1 MKLMIVE
8 DDKAL
13 AKGIELALSEKEN
26 EITVCHDLKTAEEMW
41 ESENAD
47 LVILD
52 VNLPDGSGYDFLA
65 FVKESSKVPVILLT
79 ANDLEIDQVTGLS
92 LGADDYITKPFSLAV
107 LRARIEVQ
115 KRRIR
120 EQRENQ
126 SIKSILPNCYVIEN
140 LKFDFERLCFFKG
153 EEELSLSRNEQ
164 KLLQIFLKN
173 QGRILT
179 REILMERLWQDG
191 AEFVDENALSVTINR
206 LRKKIEGGTKYIQTV
221 KAMSGGKK
229 SDKKVIWRRRNWKRL
244 NQMLDEG
251 IRGEFEES
259 KYDESELSKV
269 ESKWKRFLQDSA
281 MAKQNLETEKA
292 NIKGLISDISHQ
304 TKTPMANIKLYS
316 ELLSEQLEE
325 DGMEAEL
332 LGQIQ
337 AQAQKLEFLIQ
348 ALTKLSR
355 LETNI
360 LEVVPV
366 KSQVKPLLESA
377 VEEIR
382 KKAEKKEIQIKI
394 EMDFEAEAVFDRKW
408 TEEALYNLLDNAV
421 KYSPAGSEVL
431 ISTKLY
437 EMWCVIAVSDRG
449 RGISEEEIP
458 KIFGRFYRAKEVQ
471 QEEGVGIGL
480 YLVREILQKEGG
492 FIKVNSEVG
501 KGSTFLCYLP
511 R

>member
-1 MKLMIVE
+1 MVR
-8 DDKAL
+8 
-13 AKGIELALSEKEN
+13 
-26 EITVCHDLKTAEEMW
+26 
-41 ESENAD
+41 
-47 LVILD
+47 VI
-52 VNLPDGSGYDFLA
+52 
-65 FVKESSKVPVILLT
+65 
-79 ANDLEIDQVTGLS
+79 
-92 LGADDYITKPFSLAV
+92 
-107 LRARIEVQ
+107 
-115 KRRIR
+115 
-120 EQRENQ
+120 
-126 SIKSILPNCYVIEN
+126 
-140 LKFDFERLCFFKG
+140 
-153 EEELSLSRNEQ
+153 
-164 KLLQIFLKN
+164 
-173 QGRILT
+173 
-179 REILMERLWQDG
+179 
-191 AEFVDENALSVTINR
+191 
-206 LRKKIEGGTKYIQTV
+206 
-221 KAMSGGKK
+221 SGGKK
-229 SDKKVIWRRRNWKRL
+229 SDKKVIWRRKNWERL

-281 MAKQNLETEKA
+281 IAKQNLESEKA

-316 ELLSEQLEE
+316 ELLSEHLET
-325 DGMEAEL
+325 GSVEAEM

-337 AQAQKLEFLIQ
+337 TQAQKLEFLIQ

-355 LETNI
+355 LETDI

-366 KSQVKPLLESA
+366 KNQVKPLLESA

-382 KKAEKKEIQIKI
+382 QKAEKKEIQIKI
-394 EMDFEAEAVFDRKW
+394 KMDFEAEAVFDRKW

-437 EMWCVIAVSDRG
+437 EMWCVIAVRDKG

-492 FIKVNSEVG
+492 FVKVNSEVG

>member
-1 MKLMIVE
+1 M
-8 DDKAL
+8 
-13 AKGIELALSEKEN
+13 
-26 EITVCHDLKTAEEMW
+26 
-41 ESENAD
+41 
-47 LVILD
+47 
-52 VNLPDGSGYDFLA
+52 
-65 FVKESSKVPVILLT
+65 
-79 ANDLEIDQVTGLS
+79 
-92 LGADDYITKPFSLAV
+92 
-107 LRARIEVQ
+107 
-115 KRRIR
+115 
-120 EQRENQ
+120 
-126 SIKSILPNCYVIEN
+126 
-140 LKFDFERLCFFKG
+140 
-153 EEELSLSRNEQ
+153 
-164 KLLQIFLKN
+164 
-173 QGRILT
+173 
-179 REILMERLWQDG
+179 
-191 AEFVDENALSVTINR
+191 
-206 LRKKIEGGTKYIQTV
+206 
-221 KAMSGGKK
+221 
-229 SDKKVIWRRRNWKRL
+229 IWRRKNWERL

-325 DGMEAEL
+325 DSMEVEL

-366 KSQVKPLLESA
+366 KNQVKPLLESA

-431 ISTKLY
+431 ISTNLY

>member
-1 MKLMIVE
+1 M
-8 DDKAL
+8 
-13 AKGIELALSEKEN
+13 GQN
-26 EITVCHDLKTAEEMW
+26 T
-41 ESENAD
+41 
-47 LVILD
+47 
-52 VNLPDGSGYDFLA
+52 Y
-65 FVKESSKVPVILLT
+65 
-79 ANDLEIDQVTGLS
+79 
-92 LGADDYITKPFSLAV
+92 
-107 LRARIEVQ
+107 
-115 KRRIR
+115 
-120 EQRENQ
+120 
-126 SIKSILPNCYVIEN
+126 
-140 LKFDFERLCFFKG
+140 RLY
-153 EEELSLSRNEQ
+153 
-164 KLLQIFLKN
+164 
-173 QGRILT
+173 
-179 REILMERLWQDG
+179 M
-191 AEFVDENALSVTINR
+191 
-206 LRKKIEGGTKYIQTV
+206 V

>member
-1 MKLMIVE
+1 M
-8 DDKAL
+8 
-13 AKGIELALSEKEN
+13 
-26 EITVCHDLKTAEEMW
+26 
-41 ESENAD
+41 
-47 LVILD
+47 
-52 VNLPDGSGYDFLA
+52 
-65 FVKESSKVPVILLT
+65 
-79 ANDLEIDQVTGLS
+79 
-92 LGADDYITKPFSLAV
+92 
-107 LRARIEVQ
+107 
-115 KRRIR
+115 
-120 EQRENQ
+120 
-126 SIKSILPNCYVIEN
+126 
-140 LKFDFERLCFFKG
+140 
-153 EEELSLSRNEQ
+153 
-164 KLLQIFLKN
+164 
-173 QGRILT
+173 
-179 REILMERLWQDG
+179 
-191 AEFVDENALSVTINR
+191 
-206 LRKKIEGGTKYIQTV
+206 
-221 KAMSGGKK
+221 
-229 SDKKVIWRRRNWKRL
+229 IWRRKNWERL

-325 DGMEAEL
+325 DSMEAEL
-332 LGQIQ
+332 LEQIQ

-366 KSQVKPLLESA
+366 KNQVKPLLESA

-431 ISTKLY
+431 ISTKWY
-437 EMWCVIAVSDRG
+437 EMWCVIVVSDRG

-458 KIFGRFYRAKEVQ
+458 KIFERFYRAKEVQ

>member
-1 MKLMIVE
+1 M
-8 DDKAL
+8 
-13 AKGIELALSEKEN
+13 
-26 EITVCHDLKTAEEMW
+26 
-41 ESENAD
+41 
-47 LVILD
+47 
-52 VNLPDGSGYDFLA
+52 
-65 FVKESSKVPVILLT
+65 
-79 ANDLEIDQVTGLS
+79 
-92 LGADDYITKPFSLAV
+92 
-107 LRARIEVQ
+107 
-115 KRRIR
+115 
-120 EQRENQ
+120 
-126 SIKSILPNCYVIEN
+126 
-140 LKFDFERLCFFKG
+140 
-153 EEELSLSRNEQ
+153 
-164 KLLQIFLKN
+164 
-173 QGRILT
+173 
-179 REILMERLWQDG
+179 
-191 AEFVDENALSVTINR
+191 
-206 LRKKIEGGTKYIQTV
+206 V

-437 EMWCVIAVSDRG
+437 EMWCVIEVSDRG

>member
-1 MKLMIVE
+1 M
-8 DDKAL
+8 
-13 AKGIELALSEKEN
+13 
-26 EITVCHDLKTAEEMW
+26 
-41 ESENAD
+41 
-47 LVILD
+47 
-52 VNLPDGSGYDFLA
+52 
-65 FVKESSKVPVILLT
+65 
-79 ANDLEIDQVTGLS
+79 
-92 LGADDYITKPFSLAV
+92 
-107 LRARIEVQ
+107 
-115 KRRIR
+115 
-120 EQRENQ
+120 
-126 SIKSILPNCYVIEN
+126 
-140 LKFDFERLCFFKG
+140 
-153 EEELSLSRNEQ
+153 
-164 KLLQIFLKN
+164 
-173 QGRILT
+173 
-179 REILMERLWQDG
+179 
-191 AEFVDENALSVTINR
+191 
-206 LRKKIEGGTKYIQTV
+206 V

-229 SDKKVIWRRRNWKRL
+229 SDKKVIWRRKNWERL

-281 MAKQNLETEKA
+281 MAKQNLESEKA

-316 ELLSEQLEE
+316 ELLSEHLEE
-325 DGMEAEL
+325 NSMEAEL
-332 LGQIQ
+332 LEQIQ

-501 KGSTFLCYLP
+501 KGSAFLCYLP

>member
-1 MKLMIVE
+1 MIW
-8 DDKAL
+8 
-13 AKGIELALSEKEN
+13 G
-26 EITVCHDLKTAEEMW
+26 
-41 ESENAD
+41 
-47 LVILD
+47 
-52 VNLPDGSGYDFLA
+52 
-65 FVKESSKVPVILLT
+65 
-79 ANDLEIDQVTGLS
+79 
-92 LGADDYITKPFSLAV
+92 
-107 LRARIEVQ
+107 
-115 KRRIR
+115 
-120 EQRENQ
+120 
-126 SIKSILPNCYVIEN
+126 
-140 LKFDFERLCFFKG
+140 
-153 EEELSLSRNEQ
+153 
-164 KLLQIFLKN
+164 
-173 QGRILT
+173 
-179 REILMERLWQDG
+179 
-191 AEFVDENALSVTINR
+191 
-206 LRKKIEGGTKYIQTV
+206 
-221 KAMSGGKK
+221 
-229 SDKKVIWRRRNWKRL
+229 RRNWERL

-251 IRGEFEES
+251 IRGEFEEY

-325 DGMEAEL
+325 DSMEAEL
-332 LGQIQ
+332 LEQIQ

-366 KSQVKPLLESA
+366 KNQVKPLLESA

>member
-1 MKLMIVE
+1 M
-8 DDKAL
+8 
-13 AKGIELALSEKEN
+13 
-26 EITVCHDLKTAEEMW
+26 
-41 ESENAD
+41 
-47 LVILD
+47 
-52 VNLPDGSGYDFLA
+52 
-65 FVKESSKVPVILLT
+65 
-79 ANDLEIDQVTGLS
+79 
-92 LGADDYITKPFSLAV
+92 
-107 LRARIEVQ
+107 
-115 KRRIR
+115 
-120 EQRENQ
+120 
-126 SIKSILPNCYVIEN
+126 
-140 LKFDFERLCFFKG
+140 
-153 EEELSLSRNEQ
+153 
-164 KLLQIFLKN
+164 
-173 QGRILT
+173 
-179 REILMERLWQDG
+179 
-191 AEFVDENALSVTINR
+191 
-206 LRKKIEGGTKYIQTV
+206 V

-437 EMWCVIAVSDRG
+437 EMWCVIVVSDRG

>member
-1 MKLMIVE
+1 MIW
-8 DDKAL
+8 
-13 AKGIELALSEKEN
+13 G
-26 EITVCHDLKTAEEMW
+26 
-41 ESENAD
+41 
-47 LVILD
+47 
-52 VNLPDGSGYDFLA
+52 
-65 FVKESSKVPVILLT
+65 
-79 ANDLEIDQVTGLS
+79 
-92 LGADDYITKPFSLAV
+92 
-107 LRARIEVQ
+107 
-115 KRRIR
+115 
-120 EQRENQ
+120 
-126 SIKSILPNCYVIEN
+126 
-140 LKFDFERLCFFKG
+140 
-153 EEELSLSRNEQ
+153 
-164 KLLQIFLKN
+164 
-173 QGRILT
+173 
-179 REILMERLWQDG
+179 
-191 AEFVDENALSVTINR
+191 
-206 LRKKIEGGTKYIQTV
+206 
-221 KAMSGGKK
+221 
-229 SDKKVIWRRRNWKRL
+229 RRNWERL

-421 KYSPAGSEVL
+421 KYSPTGSEVL

-437 EMWCVIAVSDRG
+437 EMWCVIAVRDRG

>member
-1 MKLMIVE
+1 MIW
-8 DDKAL
+8 
-13 AKGIELALSEKEN
+13 G
-26 EITVCHDLKTAEEMW
+26 
-41 ESENAD
+41 
-47 LVILD
+47 
-52 VNLPDGSGYDFLA
+52 
-65 FVKESSKVPVILLT
+65 
-79 ANDLEIDQVTGLS
+79 
-92 LGADDYITKPFSLAV
+92 
-107 LRARIEVQ
+107 
-115 KRRIR
+115 
-120 EQRENQ
+120 
-126 SIKSILPNCYVIEN
+126 
-140 LKFDFERLCFFKG
+140 
-153 EEELSLSRNEQ
+153 
-164 KLLQIFLKN
+164 
-173 QGRILT
+173 
-179 REILMERLWQDG
+179 
-191 AEFVDENALSVTINR
+191 
-206 LRKKIEGGTKYIQTV
+206 
-221 KAMSGGKK
+221 
-229 SDKKVIWRRRNWKRL
+229 RRNWERL

-337 AQAQKLEFLIQ
+337 TQAQKLEFLIQ

-449 RGISEEEIP
+449 RGISEEEIS

>member
-1 MKLMIVE
+1 M
-8 DDKAL
+8 
-13 AKGIELALSEKEN
+13 
-26 EITVCHDLKTAEEMW
+26 
-41 ESENAD
+41 
-47 LVILD
+47 
-52 VNLPDGSGYDFLA
+52 
-65 FVKESSKVPVILLT
+65 
-79 ANDLEIDQVTGLS
+79 
-92 LGADDYITKPFSLAV
+92 
-107 LRARIEVQ
+107 
-115 KRRIR
+115 
-120 EQRENQ
+120 
-126 SIKSILPNCYVIEN
+126 
-140 LKFDFERLCFFKG
+140 
-153 EEELSLSRNEQ
+153 
-164 KLLQIFLKN
+164 
-173 QGRILT
+173 
-179 REILMERLWQDG
+179 
-191 AEFVDENALSVTINR
+191 
-206 LRKKIEGGTKYIQTV
+206 V

-229 SDKKVIWRRRNWKRL
+229 SDKKVIWRRKNWERL

-281 MAKQNLETEKA
+281 MAKQNLESEKA

-316 ELLSEQLEE
+316 ELLSEHLEE
-325 DGMEAEL
+325 DSMEAEL

-421 KYSPAGSEVL
+421 KYSLAGSEVL

-449 RGISEEEIP
+449 RGISEEETP

>member
-1 MKLMIVE
+1 MIW
-8 DDKAL
+8 
-13 AKGIELALSEKEN
+13 G
-26 EITVCHDLKTAEEMW
+26 
-41 ESENAD
+41 
-47 LVILD
+47 
-52 VNLPDGSGYDFLA
+52 
-65 FVKESSKVPVILLT
+65 
-79 ANDLEIDQVTGLS
+79 
-92 LGADDYITKPFSLAV
+92 
-107 LRARIEVQ
+107 
-115 KRRIR
+115 
-120 EQRENQ
+120 
-126 SIKSILPNCYVIEN
+126 
-140 LKFDFERLCFFKG
+140 
-153 EEELSLSRNEQ
+153 
-164 KLLQIFLKN
+164 
-173 QGRILT
+173 
-179 REILMERLWQDG
+179 
-191 AEFVDENALSVTINR
+191 
-206 LRKKIEGGTKYIQTV
+206 
-221 KAMSGGKK
+221 
-229 SDKKVIWRRRNWKRL
+229 RRNWERL

-437 EMWCVIAVSDRG
+437 EMWYVIAVSDRG

>member
-1 MKLMIVE
+1 MIW
-8 DDKAL
+8 
-13 AKGIELALSEKEN
+13 G
-26 EITVCHDLKTAEEMW
+26 
-41 ESENAD
+41 
-47 LVILD
+47 
-52 VNLPDGSGYDFLA
+52 
-65 FVKESSKVPVILLT
+65 
-79 ANDLEIDQVTGLS
+79 
-92 LGADDYITKPFSLAV
+92 
-107 LRARIEVQ
+107 
-115 KRRIR
+115 
-120 EQRENQ
+120 
-126 SIKSILPNCYVIEN
+126 
-140 LKFDFERLCFFKG
+140 
-153 EEELSLSRNEQ
+153 
-164 KLLQIFLKN
+164 
-173 QGRILT
+173 
-179 REILMERLWQDG
+179 
-191 AEFVDENALSVTINR
+191 
-206 LRKKIEGGTKYIQTV
+206 
-221 KAMSGGKK
+221 
-229 SDKKVIWRRRNWKRL
+229 RRNWERL

-337 AQAQKLEFLIQ
+337 AQVQKLEFLIQ

>member
-1 MKLMIVE
+1 MIW
-8 DDKAL
+8 
-13 AKGIELALSEKEN
+13 G
-26 EITVCHDLKTAEEMW
+26 
-41 ESENAD
+41 
-47 LVILD
+47 
-52 VNLPDGSGYDFLA
+52 
-65 FVKESSKVPVILLT
+65 
-79 ANDLEIDQVTGLS
+79 
-92 LGADDYITKPFSLAV
+92 
-107 LRARIEVQ
+107 
-115 KRRIR
+115 
-120 EQRENQ
+120 
-126 SIKSILPNCYVIEN
+126 
-140 LKFDFERLCFFKG
+140 
-153 EEELSLSRNEQ
+153 
-164 KLLQIFLKN
+164 
-173 QGRILT
+173 
-179 REILMERLWQDG
+179 
-191 AEFVDENALSVTINR
+191 
-206 LRKKIEGGTKYIQTV
+206 
-221 KAMSGGKK
+221 
-229 SDKKVIWRRRNWKRL
+229 RRNWERL

-269 ESKWKRFLQDSA
+269 ESKWKRFLQDSV

>member
-1 MKLMIVE
+1 
-8 DDKAL
+8 
-13 AKGIELALSEKEN
+13 
-26 EITVCHDLKTAEEMW
+26 
-41 ESENAD
+41 
-47 LVILD
+47 
-52 VNLPDGSGYDFLA
+52 
-65 FVKESSKVPVILLT
+65 
-79 ANDLEIDQVTGLS
+79 
-92 LGADDYITKPFSLAV
+92 
-107 LRARIEVQ
+107 
-115 KRRIR
+115 
-120 EQRENQ
+120 
-126 SIKSILPNCYVIEN
+126 
-140 LKFDFERLCFFKG
+140 
-153 EEELSLSRNEQ
+153 
-164 KLLQIFLKN
+164 
-173 QGRILT
+173 
-179 REILMERLWQDG
+179 
-191 AEFVDENALSVTINR
+191 
-206 LRKKIEGGTKYIQTV
+206 
-221 KAMSGGKK
+221 
-229 SDKKVIWRRRNWKRL
+229 
-244 NQMLDEG
+244 MLDEG

-501 KGSTFLCYLP
+501 KGSTFLCYLQG
-511 R
+511 RTGVLNLSKLLDFRKNLERVFCYTEINKRD

>member
-1 MKLMIVE
+1 M
-8 DDKAL
+8 
-13 AKGIELALSEKEN
+13 
-26 EITVCHDLKTAEEMW
+26 
-41 ESENAD
+41 
-47 LVILD
+47 
-52 VNLPDGSGYDFLA
+52 
-65 FVKESSKVPVILLT
+65 
-79 ANDLEIDQVTGLS
+79 
-92 LGADDYITKPFSLAV
+92 
-107 LRARIEVQ
+107 
-115 KRRIR
+115 
-120 EQRENQ
+120 
-126 SIKSILPNCYVIEN
+126 
-140 LKFDFERLCFFKG
+140 
-153 EEELSLSRNEQ
+153 
-164 KLLQIFLKN
+164 
-173 QGRILT
+173 
-179 REILMERLWQDG
+179 
-191 AEFVDENALSVTINR
+191 
-206 LRKKIEGGTKYIQTV
+206 V

-229 SDKKVIWRRRNWKRL
+229 SDKKVIWRRKNWERL
-244 NQMLDEG
+244 NQMLDER

>member
-1 MKLMIVE
+1 M
-8 DDKAL
+8 
-13 AKGIELALSEKEN
+13 
-26 EITVCHDLKTAEEMW
+26 
-41 ESENAD
+41 
-47 LVILD
+47 
-52 VNLPDGSGYDFLA
+52 
-65 FVKESSKVPVILLT
+65 
-79 ANDLEIDQVTGLS
+79 
-92 LGADDYITKPFSLAV
+92 
-107 LRARIEVQ
+107 
-115 KRRIR
+115 
-120 EQRENQ
+120 
-126 SIKSILPNCYVIEN
+126 
-140 LKFDFERLCFFKG
+140 
-153 EEELSLSRNEQ
+153 
-164 KLLQIFLKN
+164 
-173 QGRILT
+173 
-179 REILMERLWQDG
+179 
-191 AEFVDENALSVTINR
+191 
-206 LRKKIEGGTKYIQTV
+206 V

-229 SDKKVIWRRRNWKRL
+229 SDKKVIWRRKNWKRL
-244 NQMLDEG
+244 DQMLDEG

-325 DGMEAEL
+325 DSMEAKL
-332 LGQIQ
+332 LEQIQ

-366 KSQVKPLLESA
+366 KNQVKPLLESA

>member
-1 MKLMIVE
+1 M
-8 DDKAL
+8 
-13 AKGIELALSEKEN
+13 
-26 EITVCHDLKTAEEMW
+26 
-41 ESENAD
+41 
-47 LVILD
+47 
-52 VNLPDGSGYDFLA
+52 
-65 FVKESSKVPVILLT
+65 
-79 ANDLEIDQVTGLS
+79 
-92 LGADDYITKPFSLAV
+92 
-107 LRARIEVQ
+107 
-115 KRRIR
+115 
-120 EQRENQ
+120 
-126 SIKSILPNCYVIEN
+126 
-140 LKFDFERLCFFKG
+140 
-153 EEELSLSRNEQ
+153 
-164 KLLQIFLKN
+164 
-173 QGRILT
+173 
-179 REILMERLWQDG
+179 
-191 AEFVDENALSVTINR
+191 
-206 LRKKIEGGTKYIQTV
+206 V

-229 SDKKVIWRRRNWKRL
+229 SDKKVIWRRKNWKRL
-244 NQMLDEG
+244 DQMLDEG

-325 DGMEAEL
+325 DSMEAKL
-332 LGQIQ
+332 LEQIQ

-366 KSQVKPLLESA
+366 KNQVKPLLESA

-501 KGSTFLCYLP
+501 KGSIFLCYLP

>member
-1 MKLMIVE
+1 M
-8 DDKAL
+8 
-13 AKGIELALSEKEN
+13 
-26 EITVCHDLKTAEEMW
+26 
-41 ESENAD
+41 
-47 LVILD
+47 
-52 VNLPDGSGYDFLA
+52 
-65 FVKESSKVPVILLT
+65 
-79 ANDLEIDQVTGLS
+79 
-92 LGADDYITKPFSLAV
+92 
-107 LRARIEVQ
+107 
-115 KRRIR
+115 
-120 EQRENQ
+120 
-126 SIKSILPNCYVIEN
+126 
-140 LKFDFERLCFFKG
+140 
-153 EEELSLSRNEQ
+153 
-164 KLLQIFLKN
+164 
-173 QGRILT
+173 
-179 REILMERLWQDG
+179 
-191 AEFVDENALSVTINR
+191 
-206 LRKKIEGGTKYIQTV
+206 V

-337 AQAQKLEFLIQ
+337 AQAQKLEILIQ

>member
-1 MKLMIVE
+1 M
-8 DDKAL
+8 
-13 AKGIELALSEKEN
+13 
-26 EITVCHDLKTAEEMW
+26 
-41 ESENAD
+41 
-47 LVILD
+47 
-52 VNLPDGSGYDFLA
+52 
-65 FVKESSKVPVILLT
+65 
-79 ANDLEIDQVTGLS
+79 
-92 LGADDYITKPFSLAV
+92 
-107 LRARIEVQ
+107 
-115 KRRIR
+115 
-120 EQRENQ
+120 
-126 SIKSILPNCYVIEN
+126 
-140 LKFDFERLCFFKG
+140 
-153 EEELSLSRNEQ
+153 
-164 KLLQIFLKN
+164 
-173 QGRILT
+173 
-179 REILMERLWQDG
+179 
-191 AEFVDENALSVTINR
+191 
-206 LRKKIEGGTKYIQTV
+206 V

-437 EMWCVIAVSDRG
+437 ETWCVIAVSDRG

>member
-1 MKLMIVE
+1 M
-8 DDKAL
+8 
-13 AKGIELALSEKEN
+13 
-26 EITVCHDLKTAEEMW
+26 
-41 ESENAD
+41 
-47 LVILD
+47 
-52 VNLPDGSGYDFLA
+52 
-65 FVKESSKVPVILLT
+65 
-79 ANDLEIDQVTGLS
+79 
-92 LGADDYITKPFSLAV
+92 
-107 LRARIEVQ
+107 
-115 KRRIR
+115 
-120 EQRENQ
+120 
-126 SIKSILPNCYVIEN
+126 
-140 LKFDFERLCFFKG
+140 
-153 EEELSLSRNEQ
+153 
-164 KLLQIFLKN
+164 
-173 QGRILT
+173 
-179 REILMERLWQDG
+179 
-191 AEFVDENALSVTINR
+191 
-206 LRKKIEGGTKYIQTV
+206 V

-281 MAKQNLETEKA
+281 KAKQNLETEKA

>member
-1 MKLMIVE
+1 MIW
-8 DDKAL
+8 
-13 AKGIELALSEKEN
+13 G
-26 EITVCHDLKTAEEMW
+26 
-41 ESENAD
+41 
-47 LVILD
+47 
-52 VNLPDGSGYDFLA
+52 
-65 FVKESSKVPVILLT
+65 
-79 ANDLEIDQVTGLS
+79 
-92 LGADDYITKPFSLAV
+92 
-107 LRARIEVQ
+107 
-115 KRRIR
+115 
-120 EQRENQ
+120 
-126 SIKSILPNCYVIEN
+126 
-140 LKFDFERLCFFKG
+140 
-153 EEELSLSRNEQ
+153 
-164 KLLQIFLKN
+164 
-173 QGRILT
+173 
-179 REILMERLWQDG
+179 
-191 AEFVDENALSVTINR
+191 
-206 LRKKIEGGTKYIQTV
+206 
-221 KAMSGGKK
+221 
-229 SDKKVIWRRRNWKRL
+229 RRNWERL

-408 TEEALYNLLDNAV
+408 TEEALYNLL
-421 KYSPAGSEVL
+421 E
-431 ISTKLY
+431 
-437 EMWCVIAVSDRG
+437 IAVSDRG

>member
-1 MKLMIVE
+1 MIW
-8 DDKAL
+8 
-13 AKGIELALSEKEN
+13 G
-26 EITVCHDLKTAEEMW
+26 
-41 ESENAD
+41 
-47 LVILD
+47 
-52 VNLPDGSGYDFLA
+52 
-65 FVKESSKVPVILLT
+65 
-79 ANDLEIDQVTGLS
+79 
-92 LGADDYITKPFSLAV
+92 
-107 LRARIEVQ
+107 
-115 KRRIR
+115 
-120 EQRENQ
+120 
-126 SIKSILPNCYVIEN
+126 
-140 LKFDFERLCFFKG
+140 
-153 EEELSLSRNEQ
+153 
-164 KLLQIFLKN
+164 
-173 QGRILT
+173 
-179 REILMERLWQDG
+179 
-191 AEFVDENALSVTINR
+191 
-206 LRKKIEGGTKYIQTV
+206 
-221 KAMSGGKK
+221 
-229 SDKKVIWRRRNWKRL
+229 RRNWERL

-325 DGMEAEL
+325 DSMEAEL
-332 LGQIQ
+332 LEQIQ

-437 EMWCVIAVSDRG
+437 EMWCVIAVNDRG

>member
-1 MKLMIVE
+1 MIW
-8 DDKAL
+8 
-13 AKGIELALSEKEN
+13 G
-26 EITVCHDLKTAEEMW
+26 
-41 ESENAD
+41 
-47 LVILD
+47 
-52 VNLPDGSGYDFLA
+52 
-65 FVKESSKVPVILLT
+65 
-79 ANDLEIDQVTGLS
+79 
-92 LGADDYITKPFSLAV
+92 
-107 LRARIEVQ
+107 
-115 KRRIR
+115 
-120 EQRENQ
+120 
-126 SIKSILPNCYVIEN
+126 
-140 LKFDFERLCFFKG
+140 
-153 EEELSLSRNEQ
+153 
-164 KLLQIFLKN
+164 
-173 QGRILT
+173 
-179 REILMERLWQDG
+179 
-191 AEFVDENALSVTINR
+191 
-206 LRKKIEGGTKYIQTV
+206 
-221 KAMSGGKK
+221 
-229 SDKKVIWRRRNWKRL
+229 RRNWERL

-325 DGMEAEL
+325 DSMEAEL
-332 LGQIQ
+332 LEQIQ

-366 KSQVKPLLESA
+366 KNQVKPLLESA

-421 KYSPAGSEVL
+421 KYSPAGNEVL

-449 RGISEEEIP
+449 LGISEEEIP

>member
-1 MKLMIVE
+1 MI
-8 DDKAL
+8 
-13 AKGIELALSEKEN
+13 
-26 EITVCHDLKTAEEMW
+26 
-41 ESENAD
+41 
-47 LVILD
+47 
-52 VNLPDGSGYDFLA
+52 
-65 FVKESSKVPVILLT
+65 
-79 ANDLEIDQVTGLS
+79 S
-92 LGADDYITKPFSLAV
+92 LRKMCQL
-107 LRARIEVQ
+107 
-115 KRRIR
+115 
-120 EQRENQ
+120 
-126 SIKSILPNCYVIEN
+126 
-140 LKFDFERLCFFKG
+140 
-153 EEELSLSRNEQ
+153 
-164 KLLQIFLKN
+164 
-173 QGRILT
+173 ILT
-179 REILMERLWQDG
+179 I
-191 AEFVDENALSVTINR
+191 SI
-206 LRKKIEGGTKYIQTV
+206 
-221 KAMSGGKK
+221 SGGKK
-229 SDKKVIWRRRNWKRL
+229 SDKKVIWGRRNWERL

-366 KSQVKPLLESA
+366 KSRVKPLLESA

>member
-1 MKLMIVE
+1 
-8 DDKAL
+8 
-13 AKGIELALSEKEN
+13 
-26 EITVCHDLKTAEEMW
+26 MW
-41 ESENAD
+41 
-47 LVILD
+47 
-52 VNLPDGSGYDFLA
+52 G
-65 FVKESSKVPVILLT
+65 
-79 ANDLEIDQVTGLS
+79 
-92 LGADDYITKPFSLAV
+92 
-107 LRARIEVQ
+107 
-115 KRRIR
+115 
-120 EQRENQ
+120 
-126 SIKSILPNCYVIEN
+126 
-140 LKFDFERLCFFKG
+140 
-153 EEELSLSRNEQ
+153 
-164 KLLQIFLKN
+164 
-173 QGRILT
+173 
-179 REILMERLWQDG
+179 
-191 AEFVDENALSVTINR
+191 
-206 LRKKIEGGTKYIQTV
+206 
-221 KAMSGGKK
+221 
-229 SDKKVIWRRRNWKRL
+229 RRNWERL

-449 RGISEEEIP
+449 RGISEEEIS

>member
-1 MKLMIVE
+1 M
-8 DDKAL
+8 
-13 AKGIELALSEKEN
+13 
-26 EITVCHDLKTAEEMW
+26 
-41 ESENAD
+41 
-47 LVILD
+47 
-52 VNLPDGSGYDFLA
+52 
-65 FVKESSKVPVILLT
+65 
-79 ANDLEIDQVTGLS
+79 
-92 LGADDYITKPFSLAV
+92 
-107 LRARIEVQ
+107 
-115 KRRIR
+115 
-120 EQRENQ
+120 
-126 SIKSILPNCYVIEN
+126 
-140 LKFDFERLCFFKG
+140 
-153 EEELSLSRNEQ
+153 
-164 KLLQIFLKN
+164 
-173 QGRILT
+173 
-179 REILMERLWQDG
+179 
-191 AEFVDENALSVTINR
+191 
-206 LRKKIEGGTKYIQTV
+206 V

-229 SDKKVIWRRRNWKRL
+229 SDKKVIWRRKNWERL

-332 LGQIQ
+332 LEQIQ

-366 KSQVKPLLESA
+366 KNQVKPLLESA

>member
-1 MKLMIVE
+1 
-8 DDKAL
+8 
-13 AKGIELALSEKEN
+13 
-26 EITVCHDLKTAEEMW
+26 
-41 ESENAD
+41 
-47 LVILD
+47 
-52 VNLPDGSGYDFLA
+52 
-65 FVKESSKVPVILLT
+65 
-79 ANDLEIDQVTGLS
+79 
-92 LGADDYITKPFSLAV
+92 
-107 LRARIEVQ
+107 
-115 KRRIR
+115 
-120 EQRENQ
+120 
-126 SIKSILPNCYVIEN
+126 
-140 LKFDFERLCFFKG
+140 
-153 EEELSLSRNEQ
+153 
-164 KLLQIFLKN
+164 
-173 QGRILT
+173 
-179 REILMERLWQDG
+179 
-191 AEFVDENALSVTINR
+191 
-206 LRKKIEGGTKYIQTV
+206 
-221 KAMSGGKK
+221 
-229 SDKKVIWRRRNWKRL
+229 
-244 NQMLDEG
+244 
-251 IRGEFEES
+251 
-259 KYDESELSKV
+259 
-269 ESKWKRFLQDSA
+269 

-325 DGMEAEL
+325 DSMEAEL
-332 LGQIQ
+332 LEQIQ

-366 KSQVKPLLESA
+366 KNQVKPLLESA

-431 ISTKLY
+431 ISTKRY

-458 KIFGRFYRAKEVQ
+458 KIFERFYRAKEVQ

-492 FIKVNSEVG
+492 FIKVNSEMG

>member
-1 MKLMIVE
+1 M
-8 DDKAL
+8 
-13 AKGIELALSEKEN
+13 
-26 EITVCHDLKTAEEMW
+26 
-41 ESENAD
+41 
-47 LVILD
+47 
-52 VNLPDGSGYDFLA
+52 
-65 FVKESSKVPVILLT
+65 
-79 ANDLEIDQVTGLS
+79 
-92 LGADDYITKPFSLAV
+92 
-107 LRARIEVQ
+107 
-115 KRRIR
+115 
-120 EQRENQ
+120 
-126 SIKSILPNCYVIEN
+126 
-140 LKFDFERLCFFKG
+140 
-153 EEELSLSRNEQ
+153 
-164 KLLQIFLKN
+164 
-173 QGRILT
+173 
-179 REILMERLWQDG
+179 
-191 AEFVDENALSVTINR
+191 
-206 LRKKIEGGTKYIQTV
+206 V

-229 SDKKVIWRRRNWKRL
+229 SDKKVIWRRKNWERL

-281 MAKQNLETEKA
+281 MAKQNLETEKS

>member
-1 MKLMIVE
+1 M
-8 DDKAL
+8 
-13 AKGIELALSEKEN
+13 
-26 EITVCHDLKTAEEMW
+26 
-41 ESENAD
+41 
-47 LVILD
+47 
-52 VNLPDGSGYDFLA
+52 
-65 FVKESSKVPVILLT
+65 
-79 ANDLEIDQVTGLS
+79 
-92 LGADDYITKPFSLAV
+92 
-107 LRARIEVQ
+107 
-115 KRRIR
+115 
-120 EQRENQ
+120 
-126 SIKSILPNCYVIEN
+126 
-140 LKFDFERLCFFKG
+140 
-153 EEELSLSRNEQ
+153 
-164 KLLQIFLKN
+164 
-173 QGRILT
+173 
-179 REILMERLWQDG
+179 
-191 AEFVDENALSVTINR
+191 
-206 LRKKIEGGTKYIQTV
+206 V

-229 SDKKVIWRRRNWKRL
+229 SDKKVIWRRKNWERL

-325 DGMEAEL
+325 DSMEAEL

>member
-1 MKLMIVE
+1 M
-8 DDKAL
+8 
-13 AKGIELALSEKEN
+13 
-26 EITVCHDLKTAEEMW
+26 
-41 ESENAD
+41 
-47 LVILD
+47 
-52 VNLPDGSGYDFLA
+52 
-65 FVKESSKVPVILLT
+65 
-79 ANDLEIDQVTGLS
+79 
-92 LGADDYITKPFSLAV
+92 
-107 LRARIEVQ
+107 
-115 KRRIR
+115 
-120 EQRENQ
+120 
-126 SIKSILPNCYVIEN
+126 
-140 LKFDFERLCFFKG
+140 
-153 EEELSLSRNEQ
+153 
-164 KLLQIFLKN
+164 
-173 QGRILT
+173 
-179 REILMERLWQDG
+179 
-191 AEFVDENALSVTINR
+191 
-206 LRKKIEGGTKYIQTV
+206 
-221 KAMSGGKK
+221 
-229 SDKKVIWRRRNWKRL
+229 IWRRKNWERL

-325 DGMEAEL
+325 DSMEAEL

-366 KSQVKPLLESA
+366 KNQVKPLLESA

-431 ISTKLY
+431 ISTNLY

-501 KGSTFLCYLP
+501 KGSTFLCYLT

>member
-1 MKLMIVE
+1 MV
-8 DDKAL
+8 
-13 AKGIELALSEKEN
+13 
-26 EITVCHDLKTAEEMW
+26 
-41 ESENAD
+41 
-47 LVILD
+47 
-52 VNLPDGSGYDFLA
+52 
-65 FVKESSKVPVILLT
+65 
-79 ANDLEIDQVTGLS
+79 
-92 LGADDYITKPFSLAV
+92 
-107 LRARIEVQ
+107 RAI
-115 KRRIR
+115 
-120 EQRENQ
+120 
-126 SIKSILPNCYVIEN
+126 
-140 LKFDFERLCFFKG
+140 
-153 EEELSLSRNEQ
+153 
-164 KLLQIFLKN
+164 
-173 QGRILT
+173 
-179 REILMERLWQDG
+179 
-191 AEFVDENALSVTINR
+191 
-206 LRKKIEGGTKYIQTV
+206 
-221 KAMSGGKK
+221 SGGKK
-229 SDKKVIWRRRNWKRL
+229 SDKKVIWRRKNWERL

-259 KYDESELSKV
+259 NYDESELSKIEV
-269 ESKWKRFLQDSA
+269 KWKRFLQDSA
-281 MAKQNLETEKA
+281 MAKQNLESEKA

-316 ELLSEQLEE
+316 ELLSEHLET
-325 DGMEAEL
+325 GSMEAEL

-337 AQAQKLEFLIQ
+337 TQAQKLEFLIQ

-366 KSQVKPLLESA
+366 KNPVKPLLESA

-382 KKAEKKEIQIKI
+382 KKAEKKEIQVKI
-394 EMDFEAEAVFDRKW
+394 EMDFEEEAVFDRKW

-437 EMWCVIAVSDRG
+437 EMWCVIAVSDKG

-458 KIFGRFYRAKEVQ
+458 KIFGRFYREKEVQ

-492 FIKVNSEVG
+492 FVKVNSEVG

>member
-1 MKLMIVE
+1 MIW
-8 DDKAL
+8 
-13 AKGIELALSEKEN
+13 G
-26 EITVCHDLKTAEEMW
+26 
-41 ESENAD
+41 
-47 LVILD
+47 
-52 VNLPDGSGYDFLA
+52 
-65 FVKESSKVPVILLT
+65 
-79 ANDLEIDQVTGLS
+79 
-92 LGADDYITKPFSLAV
+92 
-107 LRARIEVQ
+107 
-115 KRRIR
+115 
-120 EQRENQ
+120 
-126 SIKSILPNCYVIEN
+126 
-140 LKFDFERLCFFKG
+140 
-153 EEELSLSRNEQ
+153 
-164 KLLQIFLKN
+164 
-173 QGRILT
+173 
-179 REILMERLWQDG
+179 
-191 AEFVDENALSVTINR
+191 
-206 LRKKIEGGTKYIQTV
+206 
-221 KAMSGGKK
+221 
-229 SDKKVIWRRRNWKRL
+229 RRNWERL

-394 EMDFEAEAVFDRKW
+394 EMDLEAEAVFDRKW

-480 YLVREILQKEGG
+480 YLVREILQKRGRIYKSKFRSG
-492 FIKVNSEVG
+492 KRKYIFMLPSKVGQES
-501 KGSTFLCYLP
+501 
-511 R
+511 